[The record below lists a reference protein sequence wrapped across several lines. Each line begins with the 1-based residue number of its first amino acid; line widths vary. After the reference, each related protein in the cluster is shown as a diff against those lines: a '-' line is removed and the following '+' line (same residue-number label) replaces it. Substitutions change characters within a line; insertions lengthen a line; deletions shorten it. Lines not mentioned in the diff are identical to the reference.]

1 MTIDIFKEAFQ
12 SYLQGEKKELHD
24 QAMQFRQELR
34 EDEAKFALIEANIV
48 DVFDQMFA
56 VSYKKNAAQSAW
68 KDGLKETYLGFFDKI
83 PNNWKINLEECKAHG
98 LEEEVFIETI
108 KLNRADAI
116 KEAFLTMLAER
127 G

>member
-1 MTIDIFKEAFQ
+1 MTIDIFKELFQ
-12 SYLQGEKKELHD
+12 SYLQGEKKWLHD
-24 QAMQFRQELR
+24 QAMQYRQELR

-56 VSYKKNAAQSAW
+56 VSYKKNATQSAW
-68 KDGLKETYLGFFDKI
+68 QNGLKETYLGFFDKI

-98 LEEEVFIETI
+98 LDEEVFIETL

-116 KEAFLTMLAER
+116 KEAFLKLLAER

>member
-12 SYLQGEKKELHD
+12 SYLHGEKKELND
-24 QAMQFRQELR
+24 RAMQYRQELR

-48 DVFDQMFA
+48 DIFDQMFA
-56 VSYKKNAAQSAW
+56 VSYKKNATQSTW
-68 KDGLKETYLGFFDKI
+68 QDGLKETYLGFFDKI

-108 KLNRADAI
+108 KLNRAETI